1 MQPLGVMITNGGAH
15 PPEDWA
21 ETTANKILD
30 LIRVPSEAVSA
41 ELAEADRIAV
51 EAGREAARQAKNLL
65 KPQIVAALLS
75 AHVDVH
81 AGEAAALAAD
91 GAARAA
97 APADPGAHTEVD
109 AVLAAVHALFEKDQ
123 GHGRHD
129 HRDDDAVQ
137 AGHPAG
143 EALLQCGD
151 HQDRERRERRV
162 HADRHG
168 QRDRARGRHGGR
180 APTWRRA
187 QWSPRSTPSSQV
199 TLSKAHTGTITTA
212 TITFT
217 GDAFKV
223 ALIKVSPTGTYGA
236 ASVNYS
242 DITGNSDEVSGTGYT
257 AGGIALTNSTPTTS
271 GTTAFTDFADVS
283 WTTASFST
291 TACMIYNTSAARR
304 DREPCGVDAR
314 LRRHADGDRGTFTLV
329 FPTPDASNAIL
340 RIA

>member
-109 AVLAAVHALFEKDQ
+109 AVLAAVHALFEKTLFAAHFVKDEVKARVAQ
-123 GHGRHD
+123 ILHGDLAHSIEL
-129 HRDDDAVQ
+129 V
-137 AGHPAG
+137 
-143 EALLQCGD
+143 
-151 HQDRERRERRV
+151 
-162 HADRHG
+162 
-168 QRDRARGRHGGR
+168 RAYH
-180 APTWRRA
+180 
-187 QWSPRSTPSSQV
+187 TPS
-199 TLSKAHTGTITTA
+199 
-212 TITFT
+212 
-217 GDAFKV
+217 
-223 ALIKVSPTGTYGA
+223 
-236 ASVNYS
+236 VN
-242 DITGNSDEVSGTGYT
+242 
-257 AGGIALTNSTPTTS
+257 
-271 GTTAFTDFADVS
+271 
-283 WTTASFST
+283 
-291 TACMIYNTSAARR
+291 
-304 DREPCGVDAR
+304 
-314 LRRHADGDRGTFTLV
+314 
-329 FPTPDASNAIL
+329 
-340 RIA
+340 